1 MSIRFRTIQ
10 RINLKDPAAPR
21 KWYAIVEQK
30 DKIGI
35 DRLSEKLAAES
46 IVSRADANAVLTALL
61 DTMLR
66 ELKEGTPIE
75 LGKLGTISI
84 SLSSKGMDT
93 ENEVTSASVKN
104 AKLLYRPGKEI
115 KDMLRNLKFEKNGK

>member
-1 MSIRFRTIQ
+1 MGVRFRPIQ
-10 RINLKDPAAPR
+10 RINLKDPTAPR

-35 DRLSEKLAAES
+35 DRLSEKLSAES

-66 ELKEGTPIE
+66 ELKEGNPIE

-93 ENEVTSASVKN
+93 SDEVTAASIKN
-104 AKLLYRPGKEI
+104 AKVLYRPGKEI
-115 KDMLRNLKFEKNGK
+115 KDMLRNIRFDKDGK